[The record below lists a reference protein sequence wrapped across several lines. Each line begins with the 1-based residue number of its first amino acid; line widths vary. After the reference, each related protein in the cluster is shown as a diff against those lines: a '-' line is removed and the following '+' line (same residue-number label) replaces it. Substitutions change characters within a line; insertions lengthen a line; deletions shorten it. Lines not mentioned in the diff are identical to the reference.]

1 MTRSTTAEPGD
12 TLLRVSPNR
21 RPGGT
26 ASSAVDGDG
35 GRRATE
41 PTAGPRPAAAAER
54 NAPEPT
60 PAPVAPSASLSLLA
74 KELLERLPAG
84 QLEQTAAGYP
94 HVVDTIARAWAS
106 PTKMHA
112 TLDALVFDE
121 RGGRAGFPLAVMAEL
136 GELRACYERWVGPRT
151 MRGR

>member
-12 TLLRVSPNR
+12 TLIRVSPIR
-21 RPGGT
+21 RPERT
-26 ASSAVDGDG
+26 APSAIDG
-35 GRRATE
+35 GGGHRAPE
-41 PTAGPRPAAAAER
+41 AAAGPRPAAPVSR
-54 NAPEPT
+54 SAPDPT
-60 PAPVAPSASLSLLA
+60 PAPVAPAAPLSPVA
-74 KELLERLPAG
+74 RELLQRLPAG
-84 QLEQTAAGYP
+84 QLEQTTARYP
-94 HVVDTIARAWAS
+94 HVVETIARAWAT
-106 PTKMHA
+106 PAKMHA